1 MCDDMARDGE
11 RFPWRADPQT
21 TSADSIHSQGKNH
34 KEGNHTM
41 NTDIKTRIEALRP
54 PPTPPGTPATAAA
67 TPAPDDPKNLLP
79 MFIDLVAELFVAIK
93 DMQRVAADTESAVKR
108 FQQEVPAA
116 CRQVVRE
123 EVHFLRA
130 QATEQHRVPQGT
142 PPRSSRQQR
151 TTTIPSGY

>member
-1 MCDDMARDGE
+1 
-11 RFPWRADPQT
+11 
-21 TSADSIHSQGKNH
+21 
-34 KEGNHTM
+34 
-41 NTDIKTRIEALRP
+41 
-54 PPTPPGTPATAAA
+54 
-67 TPAPDDPKNLLP
+67 

-130 QATEQHRVPQGT
+130 QATEQHRVPPRDT
-142 PPRSSRQQR
+142 PPIQQTATNNDHSVWILIGVGAAAVAAGLIIQR
-151 TTTIPSGY
+151 LC